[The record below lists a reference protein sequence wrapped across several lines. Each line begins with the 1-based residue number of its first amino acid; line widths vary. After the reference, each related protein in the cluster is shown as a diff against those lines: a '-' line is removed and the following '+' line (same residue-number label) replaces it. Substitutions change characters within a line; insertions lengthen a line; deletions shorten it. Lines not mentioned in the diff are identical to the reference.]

1 MKKIYALLFLTIL
14 VNFLLA
20 QQINADLVLL
30 NGKIFTARDSTH
42 FVEAMAIKDGQ
53 IIAIG
58 QNSQL
63 QAMAGANT
71 RQINLRGKLV
81 LPGFHDAHLHFWSGA
96 LLNHQLNLSG
106 MRSKEDV
113 LKKIKKAVDKLQPGE
128 WLVGRGWDHELWED
142 RQLPTHLEL
151 DQISSQNPI
160 FLKRVDGHAAWVNKK
175 VLQIIGYDR
184 STPDPAGGKI
194 LRFPEN
200 GELTGILI
208 DNAFSPVEQIL
219 PEPPRETRL
228 RILQEAIAYANS
240 LGITSITDNSETFIF
255 EDYVRIIA
263 EKPPS
268 LRIHFWIYFQS
279 RLDTLRN
286 WAESFQSDPRFLC
299 MPLVKFFADGS
310 MGSRSAFVL
319 QPYADDPNN
328 FGLPQHQPDELFWM
342 INRVYHQGWIIGV
355 HAIGDAANR
364 MVLDVFE
371 HVRPSGRPDKPRLRI
386 EHAQFV
392 QPDDIIRFAQLGVI
406 ASMQP
411 SHCISDMKWVEQRV
425 GDAAR
430 YTYSWRSMLEQG
442 VVLAFG
448 TDWPVEP
455 LNPLLGIYAAIT
467 RQDTSGYPLQGW
479 YPEQR
484 LRVAEAILAYTTGSA
499 YAVERED
506 WLGRLLPGYVADF
519 IILDRDIFSIPSSEI
534 LKTRVEMTFVNGRE
548 VYSSGSF

>member
-1 MKKIYALLFLTIL
+1 MIKMYSLLFLTFL
-14 VNFLLA
+14 VNLLHA
-20 QQINADLVLL
+20 QQIHADLLLL
-30 NGKIFTARDSTH
+30 NGKIFTARDSNH
-42 FVEAMAIKDGQ
+42 FVEAMAIKNGQ
-53 IIAIG
+53 VIAIG
-58 QNSQL
+58 QNSRL
-63 QAMAGANT
+63 QAMVGANT
-71 RQINLRGKLV
+71 RKINLKGKLV

-96 LLNHQLNLSG
+96 LLNHQLNLTG
-106 MRSKEDV
+106 MRSKKEV
-113 LKKIKKAVDKLQPGE
+113 LEKIKLAVDKLQPGE

-151 DQISSQNPI
+151 DQISPQNPI
-160 FLKRVDGHAAWVNKK
+160 FLKRVDGHAAWVNQK

-184 STPDPAGGKI
+184 STLDPAGGRI

-200 GELTGILI
+200 GEPTGILI
-208 DNAFSPVEQIL
+208 DTAYEPIEQIL
-219 PEPPRETRL
+219 PTPPVETRL
-228 RILQEAIAYANS
+228 KILQEAMAYANS
-240 LGITSITDNSETFIF
+240 LGITSITDNSETCIF
-255 EDYVRIIA
+255 EDYARIIA
-263 EKPPS
+263 EEPPS

-279 RLDTLRN
+279 HLDTLRN
-286 WAESFQSDPRFLC
+286 WAESFRSDSKFLC

-310 MGSRSAFVL
+310 MGSRSALVL
-319 QPYADDPNN
+319 QSYADDPGN

-342 INRVYHQGWIIGV
+342 INQAYRQGWIIGV

-364 MVLDVFE
+364 LVLNIFE
-371 HVRPSGRPDKPRLRI
+371 RLQPLNRPDKPRLRI

-392 QPDDIIRFAQLGVI
+392 QPNDVIRFAQLGVI

-411 SHCISDMKWVEQRV
+411 SHCISDMKWVKERV

-442 VVLAFG
+442 VILAFG

-455 LNPLLGIYAAIT
+455 LNPFLGIYAAVT
-467 RQDTSGYPLQGW
+467 RQDTSGYPPQGW

-484 LRVAEAILAYTTGSA
+484 LSVAEAILAYTTGSA

-506 WLGRLLPGYVADF
+506 WLGRLLPGYAADF
-519 IILDRDIFSIPSSEI
+519 IVLDRDIFSIPPSEI

-548 VYSSGSF
+548 VYSSGPF